1 MSNSISKE
9 IVLELKKVFKFTN
22 KKTTH
27 QLHEPLIE
35 KKDINIL
42 KEAIYAGHVS
52 SIGKHLK
59 YFENAIKQI
68 TKSKNVC
75 LTSSGSTALHVCLK
89 ALGLNENHE
98 VLIPN
103 LNYIAS
109 ANSILMCNSTPHLID
124 VDEISLGI
132 DVIKLD
138 NYLTKNTYVT
148 KSGCY
153 NKKTKKK
160 IKLCIALHPFGYSCE
175 IQKLKKIL
183 LKRKILLLEDAAEAF
198 GSYYKNKHLGTFGY
212 AGIFSFN
219 GNKTLT
225 SGGGGAIIS
234 SNKKFINRCKHLTT
248 TAKKKHK
255 YLFIHDELGYNY
267 RMPNINAALGYS
279 QMIKLKKILLA
290 KKKLNKKLCNIFK
303 NSKFLK
309 IHKDNKYLKS
319 NNWLNI
325 LILKKKYFKNKNSII
340 ENCIKENIYARS
352 VWNLMSKTKYLK
364 SYPKMNLKNSE
375 NLYKRIIC
383 LPGSPLYY
391 YENEK

>member
-9 IVLELKKVFKFTN
+9 IVSNLKKVFKSTHRIKN
-22 KKTTH
+22 H

-42 KEAIYAGHVS
+42 KEAVYAGHVS
-52 SIGKHLK
+52 SIGKHLSL
-59 YFENAIKQI
+59 FENEIKKI

-109 ANSILMCNSTPHLID
+109 ANSILMCNSIPHLID

-138 NYLTKNTYVT
+138 EYLKKNTYVT
-148 KSGCY
+148 KTGCF
-153 NKKTKKK
+153 NKKTKKR
-160 IKLCIALHPFGYSCE
+160 IKVCIALHPFGYSCE

-183 LKRKILLLEDAAEAF
+183 FKRKILLLEDAAEAF

-212 AGIFSFN
+212 AGILSFN

-234 SNKKFINRCKHLTT
+234 SNKNFIKKCKHLTT
-248 TAKKKHK
+248 TAKVNHK
-255 YLFIHDELGYNY
+255 YLFVHDELGYNY

-279 QMIKLKKILLA
+279 QMLKLKKILFA
-290 KKKLNKKLCNIFK
+290 KKKLNKKLCDIFK
-303 NSKFLK
+303 NNKFLK
-309 IHKDNKYLKS
+309 IYKDKGYSKS

-325 LILKKKYFKNKNSII
+325 VILKKKYLKNKNRII

-352 VWNLMSKTKYLK
+352 VWNLMSQTKYLK
-364 SYPKMNLKNSE
+364 KYPKMDLKNSE

-391 YENEK
+391 YKR